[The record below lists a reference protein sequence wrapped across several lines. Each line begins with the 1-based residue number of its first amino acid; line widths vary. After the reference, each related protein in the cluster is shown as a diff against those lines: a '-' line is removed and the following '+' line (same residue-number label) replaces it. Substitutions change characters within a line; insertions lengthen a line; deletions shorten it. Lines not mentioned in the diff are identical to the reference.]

1 MTSCTTIITGDLFL
15 SRVVTY
21 IDCEARN
28 LGSDGYLALA
38 QPDSLAGL
46 VVNAALIFFVG
57 VFGLRLM
64 FGRPLGVRDMVLDVA
79 RIGVVLTLA
88 FSWPAFRTVIY
99 DVVIEGPFEVL
110 EAVSGRSGGDTR
122 GLVNRLQAMDSGIVD
137 LIEKGMGRNEGTT
150 IEGRPSGA
158 NFAGTSLQDEA
169 ALGWARL
176 LFLSGTIA
184 SVGFLRSSAGI
195 LLALAPLF
203 ASALLFDATRGI
215 FAGWAKGLAFVFAGI
230 VAISL
235 FAFLQ
240 LGLVEPWMKSALQ
253 LRALGYATPTVPIE
267 LFAIMLASLLIQL
280 GSLWLFSKIIFNA
293 SWPALWRPGA
303 SNRTRETEDRQ
314 VPVPIRMEGR
324 SLENPPRILGIAD
337 AIHRRER
344 DWIAMNSA
352 GGSSQTPGS
361 QGTDDRKSVSGM
373 LWQDANVRLGSSF
386 RRTMRRHSSA
396 AQNRDNV

>member
-1 MTSCTTIITGDLFL
+1 MTSCTTIMTGDLFL
-15 SRVVTY
+15 SRVLTY

-28 LGSDGYLALA
+28 LGNDGYLALA
-38 QPDSLAGL
+38 QPGSLAGL

-64 FGRPLGVRDMVLDVA
+64 FGRPLGVRDMVFDIA
-79 RIGVVLTLA
+79 RIGLVLTLA

-99 DVVIEGPFEVL
+99 DVVIDGPFEVL
-110 EAVSGRSGGDTR
+110 EAVSGQSDSGTT
-122 GLVNRLQAMDSGIVD
+122 GLVDRLQAMDSGIVD
-137 LIEKGMGRNEGTT
+137 LIEKGMGRNEGKT

-203 ASALLFDATRGI
+203 ASTLLFDATRGI

-240 LGLVEPWMKSALQ
+240 LGLVEPWMKNALQ

-267 LFAIMLASLLIQL
+267 LFAMTLASLVIQL

-293 SWPALWRPGA
+293 SWSAHWRPGG
-303 SNRTRETEDRQ
+303 SNRTGETEEKQ
-314 VPVPIRMEGR
+314 VSVPIRMEGR
-324 SLENPPRILGIAD
+324 SQENPPRILGIAD

-344 DWIAMNSA
+344 DWIAMNSV

-361 QGTDDRKSVSGM
+361 QGADDRKSVSGM
-373 LWQDANVRLGSSF
+373 SWQDTNVRLGSSF
-386 RRTMRRHSSA
+386 RRTVRRYSSA